1 MGADFT
7 PVPAGTRRALK
18 APVCNLPAGSDN
30 YARRHTRGFS
40 RSTDAVDTDGRET
53 RSGTKTLYSVSRDD
67 RTGILDRMS
76 TDDITLLDEYTG
88 HLPERRTAAQFSTPN
103 ALVTKISLG
112 DMDNNAYLVECKDS
126 DKVLLI
132 DAANDPTE
140 LVRFLR
146 GYRSMRGLVVFTTH
160 SHADHWLALRDI
172 VDEFGAKTM
181 APAGD
186 AEAIDV
192 PTDEVVRHGD
202 SIECGRISL
211 DVITL
216 HGHTTEGAALVLE
229 DGGETHIFTGD
240 SLFPGGP
247 GKTSTPEAFT
257 SLMDDLESRIF
268 ARYDDG
274 VAFHPGHGD
283 DSTLGNERPHLG
295 EWRDRGW

>member
-1 MGADFT
+1 
-7 PVPAGTRRALK
+7 
-18 APVCNLPAGSDN
+18 
-30 YARRHTRGFS
+30 
-40 RSTDAVDTDGRET
+40 
-53 RSGTKTLYSVSRDD
+53 
-67 RTGILDRMS
+67 MS

-88 HLPERRTAAQFSTPN
+88 HLPEPRTAAQFSTPN

-192 PTDEVVRHGD
+192 PTDEVVSHGD

-211 DVITL
+211 EVITL

-283 DSTLGNERPHLG
+283 DSTLGDERPHLG